1 MVDKLFHSSKL
12 ILTILFFLIIFG
24 AYQYSTLPKE
34 SDPDI
39 SLPVIYI
46 SLAHKGISPSDSEI
60 EHAKSIIKI
69 FEESKAK
76 GRGSTSLNGQVV
88 DVPVVKRAEAL
99 LAQAE
104 EIPAE

>member
-46 SLAHKGISPSDSEI
+46 SLIHKGISPNDSERLLVKPI
-60 EHAKSIIKI
+60 EKELKNIEGLKKYPLTHIK
-69 FEESKAK
+69 E
-76 GRGSTSLNGQVV
+76 
-88 DVPVVKRAEAL
+88 VKML
-99 LAQAE
+99 F
-104 EIPAE
+104 